1 MKWSTYLSTGAE
13 PVIYHMCETVLYQK
27 LTENNGLYVSPT
39 FGQDNFIH
47 ATENPAMLL
56 EAGTHFYKA
65 SIGDWICLKLN
76 PELLAGPVIY
86 EAPAPVGS
94 IEAKK
99 YENSPKFPHIYG
111 GIPSAAVIKQY
122 KIVRGSDGSFL
133 SIENL
138 C

>member
-1 MKWSTYLSTGAE
+1 MQQFFKINILKIIPSGGNWILLSSFE
-13 PVIYHMCETVLYQK
+13 
-27 LTENNGLYVSPT
+27 
-39 FGQDNFIH
+39 
-47 ATENPAMLL
+47 ENPAMLL

-76 PELLAGPVIY
+76 PELVAGPVIY
-86 EAPAPVGS
+86 EAPAPVGN

-111 GIPSAAVIKQY
+111 GIPSAAVIRQY
-122 KIVRGSDGSFL
+122 KIVRGSDGTFL